1 MTVDGGGQLQRGG
14 AGLKRIDTHT
24 HPKIS
29 KHFSFDPGSISRTV
43 RMARTVGLDA
53 VALTEHFH
61 ARGYWD
67 IYNHLVDAYPCE
79 RGVFRSG
86 EIGLLTGAEVNIREK
101 AHVIV
106 LADLAELRRLD
117 AAFPEKLSHGYEP
130 TLREFLDV
138 TDDFDIARIGAHMF
152 RRTKELGK
160 FPATDLRRL
169 HALEVNG
176 KDFGTEMM
184 LIVQARALGL
194 PIVAGSDAHH
204 WLQLGVRH
212 TLIHTDD
219 IAMHA
224 VIKTIK
230 EGLTG
235 FSTSPYTPLRVKVA
249 KSLKNIT
256 KMLRKCYGAVGLGEP
271 TLALSAAGRR

>member
-1 MTVDGGGQLQRGG
+1 M
-14 AGLKRIDTHT
+14 KRIDTHT

-67 IYNHLVDAYPCE
+67 IYEHLVDAYPCE
-79 RGVFRSG
+79 RGVFRAG

-106 LADLAELRRLD
+106 LADLVELRRLD

-152 RRTKELGK
+152 RPAKELGK

-249 KSLKNIT
+249 KSVKNIT
-256 KMLRKCYGAVGLGEP
+256 KMLRKCYGAVGLGQP

>member
-1 MTVDGGGQLQRGG
+1 M
-14 AGLKRIDTHT
+14 KRIDTHT

-29 KHFSFDPGSISRTV
+29 KHFGFDPGSISRTV
-43 RMARTVGLDA
+43 RMARTIGLDA

-61 ARGYWD
+61 ARGYWN
-67 IYNHLVDAYPCE
+67 IYDHLADTYSCE
-79 RGVFRSG
+79 RGVFHDRG
-86 EIGLLTGAEVNIREK
+86 IGLLTGAEVNIRER

-106 LADLAELRRLD
+106 LAELAELRRLD
-117 AAFPEKLSHGYEP
+117 AAFPDKLSHGYEP

-169 HALEVNG
+169 HALEING
-176 KDFGTEMM
+176 KDFGTELM

-219 IAMHA
+219 VAMHA
-224 VIKTIK
+224 VIKAIK

-235 FSTSPYTPLRVKVA
+235 FSTSPYTPLRVKAA

-256 KMLRKCYGAVGLGEP
+256 KTLRKCYGAVGFGQP
-271 TLALSAAGRR
+271 SLAASTAGRR

>member
-1 MTVDGGGQLQRGG
+1 
-14 AGLKRIDTHT
+14 LKRIDTHT

-29 KHFSFDPGSISRTV
+29 KHFRFDPGSITRTV
-43 RMARTVGLDA
+43 RMARAVGLDA

-67 IYNHLVDAYPCE
+67 IYEHLAATYPSE
-79 RGVFRSG
+79 RGVFHARG
-86 EIGLLTGAEVNIREK
+86 IGLLTGAEVNIRER

-138 TDDFDIARIGAHMF
+138 TDDFDLARIGAHMF
-152 RRTKELGK
+152 RRSKELGK
-160 FPATDLRRL
+160 FSVSDLRRL
-169 HALEVNG
+169 HALEING
-176 KDFGTEMM
+176 KDFGTELM

-219 IAMHA
+219 VAMHA

-235 FSTSPYTPLRVKVA
+235 FSTSPYTPLRVKAA

-256 KMLRKCYGAVGLGEP
+256 KLLRKCYSAVGLGQA
-271 TLALSAAGRR
+271 TLAIPAAGRR

>member
-1 MTVDGGGQLQRGG
+1 
-14 AGLKRIDTHT
+14 LKRIDTHT

-29 KHFSFDPGSISRTV
+29 KHFAFDPASITRTV
-43 RMARTVGLDA
+43 RMAQTVGLDA

-61 ARGYWD
+61 ARGYWE
-67 IYNHLVDAYPCE
+67 IYQHLADTYPCE
-79 RGVFRSG
+79 RAVFRAGS
-86 EIGLLTGAEVNIREK
+86 IGLLTGAEVNIREK

-117 AAFPEKLSHGYEP
+117 DAFPEKLSHGYEP

-138 TDDFDIARIGAHMF
+138 TDDFDLARIGAHMF

-160 FPATDLRRL
+160 FPAADLRRL
-169 HALEVNG
+169 HALEING
-176 KDFGTEMM
+176 KDFGTETM
-184 LIVQARALGL
+184 LLVQARALGL
-194 PIVAGSDAHH
+194 PIVAGSDAHY

-235 FSTSPYTPLRVKVA
+235 FSTSPYTPLRVKA
-249 KSLKNIT
+249 SKSLKTFT
-256 KMLRKCYGAVGLGEP
+256 KMLRTCYGAVGLGQP
-271 TLALSAAGRR
+271 VLAVSTVGRR